1 MKNGKSNIG
10 SFGELSASD
19 KSNIYNW
26 FNTEFVLFFYF
37 CLYSETNLA
46 NRFEMS
52 DLLIKRRNVEMK
64 LLNKIC
70 DKTGYTPEYLL
81 SRIKT
86 TLPTLYKT
94 LPTPQAFKDNVEAGK
109 FTGISRVNL
118 KIIAEEL
125 ISTFCGMLV
134 PDFED
139 LYFDTEIGTPNF
151 KTDFTLKIIDNPNDI
166 YNPTPPVIV
175 TPAAPVTPETPI
187 VNTGSFSLSTM
198 ALPLVIGGVALLAL
212 FRKK

>member
-1 MKNGKSNIG
+1 MKNSKSNIG
-10 SFGELSASD
+10 TFGVLSD
-19 KSNIYNW
+19 KEKDEVLGW
-26 FNTEFVLFFYF
+26 FTTQFVLFFYF
-37 CLYSETNLA
+37 CLYSEIELSNK
-46 NRFEMS
+46 FEMS
-52 DLLIKRRNVEMK
+52 DQLKKRRDMEMK
-64 LLNKIC
+64 FLNNVC
-70 DKTGYTPEYLL
+70 DKTGYTPTYFISL
-81 SRIKT
+81 IKN

-94 LPTPQAFKDNVEAGK
+94 LPTLQAFKDNVEAGK
-109 FTGISRVNL
+109 FTGISRSNL
-118 KIIAEEL
+118 KSIADGA
-125 ISTFCGMLV
+125 IYRFCWMLA